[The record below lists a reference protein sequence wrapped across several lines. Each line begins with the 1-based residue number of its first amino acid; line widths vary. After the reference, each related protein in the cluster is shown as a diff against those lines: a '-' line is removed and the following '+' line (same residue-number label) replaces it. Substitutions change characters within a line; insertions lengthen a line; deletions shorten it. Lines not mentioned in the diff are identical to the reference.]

1 MDVVLWIFNSHFFY
15 LDCHEVSV
23 MGICMCFNPVPD
35 LGSKKSALKRK
46 RMYLKFTRKQLFLS
60 DILVFINGFNLEK

>member
-1 MDVVLWIFNSHFFY
+1 
-15 LDCHEVSV
+15 
-23 MGICMCFNPVPD
+23 MCFNPVPD

-46 RMYLKFTRKQLFLS
+46 SMYLKFTRKQLFLS